1 MANDSS
7 QQSSQATSHTSSHG
21 SASSAPKSSGPE
33 LGLLGKAYLP
43 AIAKGMLHT
52 LGHIIFGQKNTMNYP
67 DVKRAP
73 FPGYRGEHRL
83 TKDAQGR
90 EKCVACFMCSTV
102 CPAHC
107 IEIVAEPSPWPDRE
121 KRPKIFNID
130 MMRCIYCGMCEWACP
145 CEAIELTE
153 VFNVPSRTRQEKIYT
168 KERLLSN

>member
-1 MANDSS
+1 
-7 QQSSQATSHTSSHG
+7 
-21 SASSAPKSSGPE
+21 
-33 LGLLGKAYLP
+33 
-43 AIAKGMLHT
+43 MLFSKPNT
-52 LGHIIFGQKNTMNYP
+52 LNYP

-73 FPGYRGEHRL
+73 YPGYRGEHRL
-83 TKDAQGR
+83 TKDEQGR

-102 CPAHC
+102 CPAQC

-121 KRPKIFNID
+121 KRPKLFNID

-153 VFNVPSRTRQEKIYT
+153 VYNIPSRTRAEKIYD